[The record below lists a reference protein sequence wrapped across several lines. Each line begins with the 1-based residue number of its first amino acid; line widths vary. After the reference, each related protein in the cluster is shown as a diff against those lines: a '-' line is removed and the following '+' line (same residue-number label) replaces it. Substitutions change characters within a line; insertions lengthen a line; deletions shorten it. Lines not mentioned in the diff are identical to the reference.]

1 MAISLEQWEQKTQLT
16 ETELQSVYDLQ
27 DACEELPLPT
37 NWVKII
43 IIIQFFIRTCRKH
56 THNSSFSLIVSLY
69 LFVKP

>member
-37 NWVKII
+37 NWVFKKNE
-43 IIIQFFIRTCRKH
+43 FL
-56 THNSSFSLIVSLY
+56 LIEKGERIY
-69 LFVKP
+69 IYI